1 MDCRGRGRWNSKKLY
16 LLMVIT
22 RDEECESG
30 GAVHGAS
37 KHATIQDLDLDFP
50 KGEPGLIGE
59 RLVDKE
65 IIYGRMNT

>member
-1 MDCRGRGRWNSKKLY
+1 
-16 LLMVIT
+16 MVIT

-50 KGEPGLIGE
+50 KGEPGQIGE